1 MKFKSKSILCVLLM
15 ISMLSACSST
25 TSDFSGIA
33 MGDKHFRKANMGD
46 SVAKVMAS
54 EKGDFVEEITADS
67 EEGKKYFAEGAEGT
81 VLIYEDSNVSGHKV
95 EILYAFLE
103 DELIG
108 AVMAFDALYSKDLY
122 KQLSEYF
129 ISELPESAEAPLSAA
144 ITFKEAQYWEID
156 DVAFEVLLSS
166 SNIVMVEV
174 ATKRYFNQLF

>member
-1 MKFKSKSILCVLLM
+1 MKIKSKSILCVLLM

-54 EKGDFVEEITADS
+54 ETGNFVEEITADS

-95 EILYAFLE
+95 EILYVFLE

-108 AVMAFDALYSKDLY
+108 AIMAFDALYSKDLY

-129 ISELPESAEAPLSAA
+129 ISELPAPADKPLSTY
-144 ITFKEAQYWEID
+144 ITSKEAKYWEID
-156 DVAFEVLLSS
+156 DVAFEVLLSN
-166 SNIVMVEV
+166 SNVVMIEI